1 MRTTTRP
8 DSHGPEI
15 SVVVHARRAL
25 FLETLS
31 RALLGRGDVVLGASR
46 DPLEAADLVCLHRP
60 DACMLDATEDPA
72 WLAAAHTMRRRAPDV
87 KLLVL
92 CAESPEPV
100 RRAYIDEV
108 VDAAVE
114 RGCTFDQLD
123 AALFRAVLGLRCLS
137 EVARTPALDT
147 GPTTLLTVR
156 ERQVLERLAGGATT
170 CAIAEALDV
179 SPHTVRTHVQ
189 TAMRKLE
196 VHGRGKAVSVALAR
210 NLVEARAG

>member
-1 MRTTTRP
+1 VWTTTRP
-8 DSHGPEI
+8 DRHRPAV

-25 FLETLS
+25 FLETLTS
-31 RALLGRGDVVLGASR
+31 ALVDRGDIILAASH
-46 DPLEAADLVCLHRP
+46 DPLDVADLVCLHGP
-60 DACMLDATEDPA
+60 DACVLDATEDSA
-72 WLAAAHTMRRRAPDV
+72 WLEAAHTVRGRAPDV

-100 RRAYIDEV
+100 RRAYADEV

-114 RGCTFDQLD
+114 RGCTFGQLD
-123 AALFRAVLGLRCLS
+123 AALFSTVLGLGCPPDVVRS
-137 EVARTPALDT
+137 PAPGT

-170 CAIAEALDV
+170 CAIADALDI
-179 SPHTVRTHVQ
+179 SPHTVRSHVQ
-189 TAMRKLE
+189 SVMRKLE
-196 VHGRGKAVSVALAR
+196 VHGRGRAVSVALAR

>member
-1 MRTTTRP
+1 VWTTTFP
-8 DSHGPEI
+8 DSDGPAV
-15 SVVVHARRAL
+15 SLVVHARRAL
-25 FLETLS
+25 FLETLTK
-31 RALLGRGDVVLGASR
+31 ALVDQGDVVLAASR
-46 DPLEAADLVCLHRP
+46 DPLDVADLVCLHRP
-60 DACMLDATEDPA
+60 DVCMLDATEDSA
-72 WLAAAHTMRRRAPDV
+72 WLEAARSVRGRAPDV

-100 RRAYIDEV
+100 RRAYADEL

-114 RGCTFDQLD
+114 RDCTFGQLD
-123 AALFRAVLGLRCLS
+123 AALFRTMLGLRCPPDVVRS
-137 EVARTPALDT
+137 PAPDT

-170 CAIAEALDV
+170 CAVAEALDI
-179 SPHTVRTHVQ
+179 SPHTVRSPVQ
-189 TAMRKLE
+189 SVMRKLE